1 MWNGHPPVWA
11 LLAAERANFDFYTKL
26 GQKVFI
32 VEDHENFP
40 DLDYITDKKL
50 CNIFCSVTE
59 VEKLLRNIIWISM
72 LQVKLNSGEF
82 LLT

>member
-1 MWNGHPPVWA
+1 MWNGACLSSPA
-11 LLAAERANFDFYTKL
+11 GRANFDFYTKL
-26 GQKVFI
+26 AQKFSSVFT

-50 CNIFCSVTE
+50 CNIFCSATE

-72 LQVKLNSGEF
+72 LQVKLNSG
-82 LLT
+82 

>member
-1 MWNGHPPVWA
+1 MAPVWA
-11 LLAAERANFDFYTKL
+11 LLAAGRANFDFYTKL
-26 GQKVFI
+26 AQKFSSVFT

-50 CNIFCSVTE
+50 CNIFCSATE

-72 LQVKLNSGEF
+72 LQVKLNSG
-82 LLT
+82 